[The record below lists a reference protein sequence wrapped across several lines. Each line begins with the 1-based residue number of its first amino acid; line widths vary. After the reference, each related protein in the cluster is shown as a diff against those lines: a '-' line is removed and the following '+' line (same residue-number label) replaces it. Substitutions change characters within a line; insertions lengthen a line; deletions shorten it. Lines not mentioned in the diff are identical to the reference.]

1 MSEKNNG
8 RAVLPGATA
17 RGRAR
22 FRSTKQKP
30 HGKAPAPGRLAVIAG
45 ASLLLMACCAGGS
58 ALVVQHMQRGTV
70 VFDMKNTIDTF
81 KQQSAQKELDENT
94 ARVMTERFSRA
105 LNDSLSAYMST
116 HNDLILVPGAVVQPV
131 LDITPEIQSD
141 IARRMQEGP

>member
-1 MSEKNNG
+1 VSDKNNG
-8 RAVLPGATA
+8 RAVPVGAAA
-17 RGRAR
+17 RCRAR
-22 FRSTKQKP
+22 FRSRKQKEP
-30 HGKAPAPGRLAVIAG
+30 GKGAGQGRLAAIAG
-45 ASLLLMACCAGGS
+45 ASLLLLSCCAGVS

-105 LNDSLSAYMST
+105 LNDSLSAYTST

>member
-45 ASLLLMACCAGGS
+45 LSLLLLACCAGAS
-58 ALVVQHMQRGTV
+58 ALVVHHMQRGTV
-70 VFDMKNTIDTF
+70 VFDMKATIDTF
-81 KQQSAQKELDENT
+81 RQQSVQKSVSEDA
-94 ARVMTERFSRA
+94 ARVLTERFSRA
-105 LNDSLSAYMST
+105 LTDSLAAYSDA

-131 LDITPEIQSD
+131 TDITPEIQSD